1 MVGARGFEPP
11 TPCSQ
16 AWVQFINPCLIILTV
31 TLVACCV
38 TKCQEMPIRLVQI
51 GHSNYRAPGGYRKGA
66 FYKVGVYYSQK
77 KENTV
82 VSHLRNASHL
92 FFFRLF
98 IPSVNILKLVKSIWH
113 LPKRCVVFHGYLIQI
128 IRAAFHLYS
137 FFEKSQ
143 EPPKKKFSDRLIF

>member
-1 MVGARGFEPP
+1 M
-11 TPCSQ
+11 
-16 AWVQFINPCLIILTV
+16 

-38 TKCQEMPIRLVQI
+38 TKCQEVPIRLAQI
-51 GHSNYRAPGGYRKGA
+51 WLSNYRARGVYKGGA

-92 FFFRLF
+92 FFPVF
-98 IPSVNILKLVKSIWH
+98 IPSVSILKLVKSIWH
-113 LPKRCVVFHGYLIQI
+113 LPKRRVVFHGYLIQI

-143 EPPKKKFSDRLIF
+143 EPPKNKFSDRLIF